1 MAAQLD
7 RSEVT
12 MRPFLYH
19 IRPRIFSPGVD
30 AVLAELWIDDLG
42 IRLKVADVRTGHPY
56 PNKNWYVAHRRIGRK
71 HVDGILL
78 AFSDWP
84 PNFGVLAHW
93 AMDNA
98 EYLLTRRTKYML
110 LDDDF
115 AAASDDVTCW
125 HARGKFKNRFPFWAR
140 TDQGRPITEV
150 FPQHQPLL
158 DVFDE
163 EERLIDTSEAF
174 ALPTIEPERILG
186 PGYPRSFPTPT
197 LDMAIKL

>member
-1 MAAQLD
+1 
-7 RSEVT
+7 

-42 IRLKVADVRTGHPY
+42 IRLNVEDVRTGRPY
-56 PNKNWYVAHRRIGRK
+56 PNKRWHVAHRRIGRK

-84 PNFGVLAHW
+84 PNFDVLAHW
-93 AMDNA
+93 AMDGA
-98 EYLLTRRTKYML
+98 KYLFTQRTMYML
-110 LDDDF
+110 MDKDF
-115 AAASDDVTCW
+115 GAASDDHTPWGPASEETCGC
-125 HARGKFKNRFPFWAR
+125 RGTYKDRWPTWAR
-140 TDQGRPITEV
+140 LDNEMPITEV

-163 EERLIDTSEAF
+163 EGRLIDKTEAF

-186 PGYPRSFPTPT
+186 PDYPRERIAMPT
-197 LDMAIKL
+197 LDMAITL